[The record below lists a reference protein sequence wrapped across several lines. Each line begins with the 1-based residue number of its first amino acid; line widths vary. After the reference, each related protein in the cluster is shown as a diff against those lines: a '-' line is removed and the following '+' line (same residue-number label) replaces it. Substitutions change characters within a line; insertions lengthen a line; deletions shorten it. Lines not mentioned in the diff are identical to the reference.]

1 MRRVSDSLL
10 GPDAP
15 TKVTRGDDAKADCK
29 TRRSAI
35 PAKDRKAW
43 EMYQALSGSRTNE
56 LSLSTLVRFARERV
70 SVLRSAKTI
79 RPLTDAILRTAKCLG
94 ARALSEGDSLTLKR
108 VLADLARRYPLEIRR
123 VHPLQQMHIAKLGK
137 LCSDIEDRGA
147 LCHALRQTLLLWALG
162 HDGLLRS
169 GEICSHLQVKD
180 FQWFPPNKVMLTL
193 ERDKT
198 SKGRPR
204 SIPLM
209 YYGVYSAYHVL
220 ERSLR
225 DRGIEDDPEALVFP
239 CLRRDRRTGAYLP
252 QLAKGLS
259 LNTRACRKL
268 IKMACTAIG
277 LDECKYSGHS
287 LRAGGC
293 TDLFERGVDPL
304 HIKRMGRWSSDC
316 YEIYCRDLQ
325 QRTMEREVAS
335 AWRLG

>member
-1 MRRVSDSLL
+1 
-10 GPDAP
+10 
-15 TKVTRGDDAKADCK
+15 
-29 TRRSAI
+29 
-35 PAKDRKAW
+35 
-43 EMYQALSGSRTNE
+43 
-56 LSLSTLVRFARERV
+56 
-70 SVLRSAKTI
+70 
-79 RPLTDAILRTAKCLG
+79 
-94 ARALSEGDSLTLKR
+94 
-108 VLADLARRYPLEIRR
+108 VLADLARRYPLDVRR
-123 VHPLQQMHIAKLGK
+123 VHPLQQFHSGTLGQ
-137 LCSDIEDRGA
+137 LCSDLEDRGA
-147 LCHALRQTLLLWALG
+147 LCHALRQTLLLWTLG

-169 GEICSHLQVKD
+169 GEICSHLRVKD
-180 FQWFPPNKVMLTL
+180 FTWFPPHKVVLSL

-198 SKGRPR
+198 SKRHPR
-204 SIPLM
+204 SIPLI

-225 DRGIEDDPEALVFP
+225 ERGIEGDPEALVFP
-239 CLRRDRRTGAYLP
+239 CLRRHRRTGAYLP
-252 QLAKGLS
+252 QLTHGLS

-277 LDECKYSGHS
+277 LDASQYSGHS